1 MIEDHNNRLSRTLVK
16 IRFSYRA
23 TWFYLSC
30 LPANIWHW
38 VLSRQTLLE
47 AGKSGFQFELFPL
60 SMTTVCS
67 MTEIDFQT
75 IVSRSPWFEGLPE
88 EALGQL
94 AAACVRRHLDA
105 GECIYRQGFPT
116 TEVYCIT
123 KGRVRVSLHSPNGQE
138 FALIEREPEA
148 WFGEPGLLNDEGRV
162 LEASAIDAV
171 ELLVIPREVVLEIA
185 ELHPLMYKN
194 LFHYNMQTLRNMHQ
208 LVGGIL
214 FYPLKARV
222 AGRLLYLLEGHGQQ
236 TEEGFLLDIKV
247 SQNDFARL
255 ALGSRQRVNKIFR
268 DWSMRGLVETRN
280 DFLLV
285 PDPERL
291 TEEISLFE

>member
-1 MIEDHNNRLSRTLVK
+1 
-16 IRFSYRA
+16 
-23 TWFYLSC
+23 
-30 LPANIWHW
+30 
-38 VLSRQTLLE
+38 
-47 AGKSGFQFELFPL
+47 
-60 SMTTVCS
+60 
-67 MTEIDFQT
+67 
-75 IVSRSPWFEGLPE
+75 
-88 EALGQL
+88 
-94 AAACVRRHLDA
+94 
-105 GECIYRQGFPT
+105 
-116 TEVYCIT
+116 
-123 KGRVRVSLHSPNGQE
+123 
-138 FALIEREPEA
+138 
-148 WFGEPGLLNDEGRV
+148 
-162 LEASAIDAV
+162 
-171 ELLVIPREVVLEIA
+171 
-185 ELHPLMYKN
+185 
-194 LFHYNMQTLRNMHQ
+194 MQTLRNMHQ